1 MNISASF
8 TQNLHATT
16 PIFVLIFSP
25 NQINTMKAFYFL
37 FVFFLFTTA
46 LTAQYEKG
54 SWYLDGNSSALL
66 SLPLGDDFRSTEFS
80 AQAFRAGYFFTD
92 RLLVGSQISVSASA
106 GNDSRDGYFGLELRP
121 FARYYF
127 PGGKKRKVSY
137 FGEVGFGAIAPS
149 SSNFSAEADFHF
161 GGGAEI
167 QLFPGVVGTAMLRY
181 DGNSRPL
188 NTTSLSFGTNLLLG
202 QLEKFEGEAPLR
214 AGTFSTTGSLG
225 GLSLSV
231 QGSDRESNRS
241 GGGYLA
247 PNIGY
252 FLADGL
258 MAEGKLSITYFGL
271 RVPLST
277 NQTPPEARSTNIL
290 NTSLEFNLRYYL
302 KKSGFLLPYV
312 TGGAGYQA
320 YRTKTTDDTSRERVD
335 EIDTFFYQAGAGAS
349 WFLSPN
355 IALNGSILYRSVNYD
370 GNNFTAVI
378 EQDAV
383 RSEVGLRFFLKR

>member
-1 MNISASF
+1 
-8 TQNLHATT
+8 
-16 PIFVLIFSP
+16 
-25 NQINTMKAFYFL
+25 MKAFYVLCLL
-37 FVFFLFTTA
+37 FFFTTV

-80 AQAFRAGYFFTD
+80 AQAFRGGYFFTD

-106 GNDSRDGYFGLELRP
+106 GNDSRGGYFGLELRP

-127 PGGKKRKVSY
+127 PGGEKRKVNY
-137 FGEVGFGAIAPS
+137 FGEVGFGAISPS
-149 SSNFSAEADFHF
+149 SSNFSVEADFHF

-167 QLFPGVVGTAMLRY
+167 ELFPGVVGTAMLRY
-181 DGNSRPL
+181 DGTSRPL

-202 QLEKFEGEAPLR
+202 QLEKFEGEAPLQ

-225 GLSLSV
+225 GLYFSG
-231 QGSDRESNRS
+231 QGFSDDSDRRGSI
-241 GGGYLA
+241 YLT

-258 MAEGKLSITYFGL
+258 MAEANFALTYIRFKNF
-271 RVPLST
+271 SSS
-277 NQTPPEARSTNIL
+277 NQPGVETRNFKVL

-302 KKSGFLLPYV
+302 KKSGKLLPYV
-312 TGGAGYQA
+312 TGGAGYQT
-320 YRTKTTDDTSRERVD
+320 YRSVTTVGASGDRLNDTGLFS
-335 EIDTFFYQAGAGAS
+335 YQAGVGAS

-355 IALNGSILYRSVNYD
+355 VAFDGSLRYHSEAYEEINLDVQYELNSIQ
-370 GNNFTAVI
+370 A
-378 EQDAV
+378 
-383 RSEVGLRFFLKR
+383 EVGLRFFLKR

>member
-1 MNISASF
+1 
-8 TQNLHATT
+8 
-16 PIFVLIFSP
+16 
-25 NQINTMKAFYFL
+25 
-37 FVFFLFTTA
+37 
-46 LTAQYEKG
+46 
-54 SWYLDGNSSALL
+54 
-66 SLPLGDDFRSTEFS
+66 
-80 AQAFRAGYFFTD
+80 
-92 RLLVGSQISVSASA
+92 
-106 GNDSRDGYFGLELRP
+106 
-121 FARYYF
+121 
-127 PGGKKRKVSY
+127 
-137 FGEVGFGAIAPS
+137 
-149 SSNFSAEADFHF
+149 
-161 GGGAEI
+161 
-167 QLFPGVVGTAMLRY
+167 MLRY

-290 NTSLEFNLRYYL
+290 NTSQEFNLRYYL

-355 IALNGSILYRSVNYD
+355 VALNGSILYRSVNYD